1 MNKKQTIKK
10 ANKRK
15 SGPGKIKLIFYM
27 WQGKVV
33 TCDDEGNS
41 RIMQDF
47 TAWIFS
53 FFAWVIL
60 ILTIL
65 SLVATIYVS
74 VYVIDWHIENIIG
87 NIVGIFLA
95 LSLLAFTAALSL
107 VLKTMSHDI
116 KREKDRHYVL
126 ALLSGMIGLVAMIV
140 SVIALFLR

>member
-15 SGPGKIKLIFYM
+15 SGHGKIKLIFYM

-33 TCDDEGNS
+33 TYDEGNS

-53 FFAWVIL
+53 FFAWVLL

-65 SLVATIYVS
+65 SLVATVYVS
-74 VYVIDWHIENIIG
+74 VYVIDWHTENIIG

-126 ALLSGMIGLVAMIV
+126 ALFSGMIGLVAMIV